1 MLRTIRTLV
10 ASLAA
15 VPLIAGAALAQGSTT
30 PLDRA
35 LAVQDSAP
43 QERRVEARR
52 AVEDALLD
60 STLYFV
66 RLPGAEQGS
75 RFLVGRQGDL
85 PVLSGFDTPE
95 RLLRWA
101 EASFTEEQREPMGE
115 FSGLAG
121 GFLVLLDQQM
131 GGEAVLYINASYD
144 QPLVIDPVFFRFL
157 AARARQARQDL
168 PLAQGE
174 PAPATPLERHA
185 HARAQPD
192 GTVEVASE
200 DLRYLVDGQLFYVPL
215 YAQAPADAVQS
226 LPQQDNAGS
235 GGGDRLALE
244 GETRPDGSQVYRL
257 AVFDR
262 RELADGYAQAFEA
275 QHGTPLRYRVMR
287 GIDLMQALPANIP
300 VAINPGSSYMLV
312 IAPDGESSGA
322 ATD

>member
-1 MLRTIRTLV
+1 MLHTIRTLA

-15 VPLIAGAALAQGSTT
+15 IPLIAAAAPAQGGTT

-35 LAVQDSAP
+35 LAAQDGAP
-43 QERRVEARR
+43 LERRVEARR
-52 AVEDALLD
+52 AVEDALMD

-85 PVLSGFDTPE
+85 PALSGFDTPE

-101 EASFTEEQREPMGE
+101 EANFTEEQREPMGE
-115 FSGLAG
+115 FSGPAG
-121 GFLVLLDQQM
+121 GFLVLLDRQM
-131 GGEAVLYINASYD
+131 DGEAVLYINASYD
-144 QPLVIDPVFFRFL
+144 QPLVIDPVFLRFL

-185 HARAQPD
+185 HARAQAA
-192 GTVEVASE
+192 GTVEVAPE

-215 YAQAPADAVQS
+215 YDQANAGNVQS
-226 LPQQDNAGS
+226 LPQAENAVS
-235 GGGDRLALE
+235 GGDRLALE
-244 GETRPDGSQVYRL
+244 GETRPDGSQVFRL

-262 RELADGYAQAFEA
+262 RALADGYARAFEA
-275 QHGTPLRYRVMR
+275 QHDTVLRYRVMR

-300 VAINPGSSYMLV
+300 VAINPGSPYMLV
-312 IAPDGESSGA
+312 IAPDGASADG

>member
-1 MLRTIRTLV
+1 MLRTIRTLAAV
-10 ASLAA
+10 LAA
-15 VPLIAGAALAQGSTT
+15 IPLIAGAALSQAGTT

-35 LAVQDSAP
+35 LAAQDSAP

-85 PVLSGFDTPE
+85 PALSGFDTPG

-101 EASFTEEQREPMGE
+101 EANFTEEQREPMGE

-121 GFLVLLDQQM
+121 GFLVLLNQQM
-131 GGEAVLYINASYD
+131 SGEAVLYINAGYD
-144 QPLVIDPVFFRFL
+144 QPLVIDPVFLRFL
-157 AARARQARQDL
+157 AARARQARQEVT
-168 PLAQGE
+168 LAQGE

-185 HARAQPD
+185 HARAQAD
-192 GTVEVASE
+192 GGGETAA
-200 DLRYLVDGQLFYVPL
+200 DLRHLVDGQLFYVPL
-215 YAQAPADAVQS
+215 YAQANSGNVQS
-226 LPQQDNAGS
+226 LPQQDNDGS

-262 RELADGYAQAFEA
+262 RALADGYAAAFEA

-300 VAINPGSSYMLV
+300 VAINPGSPYMLV
-312 IAPDGESSGA
+312 IAPDDPSEDGA
-322 ATD
+322 AD